1 MSTIVITGASSGIGR
16 AAAVALAERGH
27 EVVVVGRDPGRTTKT
42 AALVGGEAFLADFDR
57 LDDVHRLARELRA
70 RYSSIDVL
78 ANNAGGLVPRR
89 GTSADGHERTLQH
102 NYLAPFLLT
111 NLLLPCLP
119 DGARVINT
127 ASVLNRFGRIHL
139 DDLDGRRRPYG
150 GGWPAYCA
158 AKLATILFTRQL
170 AVRTAVAAY
179 AFHPGFVATSF
190 GQQSRLSGMLLGVA
204 SAQQISPEQGAAPL
218 IELASGPTLMA
229 TSGTYFDGLYPN
241 GAVAR
246 SANNEALASRLW
258 EASASLVGMGQTTP
272 EQPGTS

>member
-1 MSTIVITGASSGIGR
+1 MNTIVITGASSGIGR
-16 AAAVALAERGH
+16 SAAIALAERGH
-27 EVVVVGRDPGRTTKT
+27 EVVVVGRDPARTRKT
-42 AALVGGEAFLADFDR
+42 AALVGGEAFFADFDR

-70 RYSSIDVL
+70 RYPRIDVL
-78 ANNAGGLVPRR
+78 ANNAGGLLPQR

-139 DDLDGRRRPYG
+139 DDLDGRRRPYL

-170 AVRTAVAAY
+170 AVRTGVAAY

-190 GQQSRLSGMLLGVA
+190 GRDSRVSGMLLGLA

-218 IELASGPTLMA
+218 IELASGPELTA
-229 TSGTYFDGLYPN
+229 TSGTYFDGLYPQ

-246 SANNEALASRLW
+246 AANNEALASRLW
-258 EASASLVGMGQTTP
+258 ETSAALVGLGLSAPGRP
-272 EQPGTS
+272 EAS